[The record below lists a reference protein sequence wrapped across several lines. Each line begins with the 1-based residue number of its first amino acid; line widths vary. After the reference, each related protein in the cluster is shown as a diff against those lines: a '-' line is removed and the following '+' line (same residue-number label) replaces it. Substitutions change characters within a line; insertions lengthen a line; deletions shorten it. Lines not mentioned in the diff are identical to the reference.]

1 MEKYHLDFNL
11 QPIVYQNEL
20 GLDCLEQWKNIPDYE
35 GLYQVSDLGR
45 VKSLERRVFTLN
57 KNCIYKP
64 IIIKSFVTKRG
75 YFEVRLC
82 TNNTS
87 KAKKIHRLL
96 AESFIPNPNQKH
108 QVNHIDGNKLN
119 NNILNLEWV
128 NNRENSCHRV
138 KNSNLTS
145 RYVGVSYFKR
155 DDKWRS
161 SIQVNGKSIRF
172 GMFNTEEEAYQ
183 KRVDFEKENG
193 IVNKY
198 L

>member
-1 MEKYHLDFNL
+1 MEHYKNFSLE
-11 QPIVYQNEL
+11 PIVYQNEA
-20 GLDCLEQWKNIPDYE
+20 GLDCIEQFKDIPDYE

-45 VKSLERRVFTLN
+45 IKSLERRVFALN

-96 AESFIPNPNQKH
+96 AESFIPNPNQKP
-108 QVNHIDGNKLN
+108 QVNHIDANRLN
-119 NNILNLEWV
+119 NKISNLEWV

-138 KNSNLTS
+138 KNSYFTS
-145 RYVGVSYFKR
+145 KYVGVSYFKR
-155 DDKWRS
+155 DNKWRS

>member
-1 MEKYHLDFNL
+1 MEHYKNFSLE
-11 QPIVYQNEL
+11 PIVYQNEA
-20 GLDCLEQWKNIPDYE
+20 GLECVEQWKDIPDYE

-64 IIIKSFVTKRG
+64 KIIKSFVTNRG

-96 AESFIPNPNQKH
+96 AQCFIPNANDKP
-108 QVNHIDGNKLN
+108 QVNHIDGNRLN
-119 NNILNLEWV
+119 NKISNLEWV

-145 RYVGVSYFKR
+145 KFVGVSYFKR
-155 DDKWRS
+155 DNKWRS
-161 SIQVNGKSIRF
+161 SIQINGKSIRF
-172 GMFNTEEEAYQ
+172 GMFKTEEEAYQ
-183 KRVDFEKENG
+183 KRVDFEKQNG

>member
-1 MEKYHLDFNL
+1 MEHYKNFSLE
-11 QPIVYQNEL
+11 PIVYQDEK
-20 GLDCLEQWKNIPDYE
+20 GLDCIEQWEDIPNYE
-35 GLYQVSDLGR
+35 GSYQISDLGR
-45 VKSLERRVFTLN
+45 VKSLQRIVFTLN
-57 KNCIYKP
+57 KNCTYKP
-64 IIIKSFVTKRG
+64 IIIKSFLTKRG

-82 TNNTS
+82 ANNIS
-87 KAKKIHRLL
+87 KAKKVHRLL
-96 AESFIPNPNQKH
+96 AESFIPNPNEKP

-145 RYVGVSYFKR
+145 KFVGVSYFKR
-155 DDKWRS
+155 DNKWRS
-161 SIQVNGKSIRF
+161 SIQINGKSIRF
-172 GMFNTEEEAYQ
+172 GMFKTEEEAYQ
-183 KRVDFEKENG
+183 KRVDFEKQNG